1 MSPQNEKAVVASEGH
16 GRSSESSPRV
26 QNTSSAHLVFLVP
39 HEPHHLMPRKFI
51 NSVFPIPPS
60 LTRGINS
67 SILLALVGA
76 ALMKMSVS

>member
-1 MSPQNEKAVVASEGH
+1 MAAAQSPPLVSKTLPLRTLCSLFLMNRIISCLVN
-16 GRSSESSPRV
+16 SSIPSS
-26 QNTSSAHLVFLVP
+26 H
-39 HEPHHLMPRKFI
+39 
-51 NSVFPIPPS
+51 PPS